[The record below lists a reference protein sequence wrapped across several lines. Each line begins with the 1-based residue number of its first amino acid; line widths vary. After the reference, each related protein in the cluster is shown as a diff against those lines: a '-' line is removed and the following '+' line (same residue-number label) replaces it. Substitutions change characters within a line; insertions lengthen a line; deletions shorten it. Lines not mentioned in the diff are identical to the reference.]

1 MDLVDSANKESQ
13 RILIIGKPRAG
24 RTTLTNKLC
33 KQLDLVRVAVD
44 VWIEKVL
51 AKIKDRTENPPEEE
65 EKEFYNTMWVPPP
78 DNPDEEAPKIEKEWR
93 TPLMAAVA
101 DQLMKGEGPSDGQID
116 DILREQCESPDA

>member
-1 MDLVDSANKESQ
+1 MDLVNSANKESQ

-33 KQLDLVRVAVD
+33 TQLDLVRVAVD

-65 EKEFYNTMWVPPP
+65 EKQFYNTMWVPPP
-78 DNPDEEAPKIEKEWR
+78 DSPDEEAPKIEKEWR

-101 DQLMKGEGPSDGQID
+101 DQLMKGEGPSDEQID

>member
-78 DNPDEEAPKIEKEWR
+78 DNPDEEAPKIEQEWR